1 MVKHLTAHHG
11 LDGSHND
18 YTYQH
23 FVGDK
28 KTAEGIEQ
36 KVSSIY
42 TKNLY
47 KELMARIL
55 KLTF

>member
-1 MVKHLTAHHG
+1 MVKHLTAHHW

-18 YTYQH
+18 YTHQH

-28 KTAEGIEQ
+28 NIAEGIA
-36 KVSSIY
+36 SIY
-42 TKNLY
+42 TNNLY